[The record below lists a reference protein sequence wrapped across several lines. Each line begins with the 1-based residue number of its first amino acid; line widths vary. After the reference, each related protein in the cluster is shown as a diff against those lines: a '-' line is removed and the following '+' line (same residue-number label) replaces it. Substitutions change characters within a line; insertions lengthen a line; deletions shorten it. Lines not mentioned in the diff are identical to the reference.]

1 MISLNIITQVTAL
14 GIIMLCSAV
23 LYVFLVAYVLPRCC
37 LKPRYNLHEIRE
49 RGIKK
54 YLFKNG
60 RAIVYEPSVY
70 NAKYITQYILSR
82 NDDEKYIKC
91 KTDKRIYSIQYDVIA
106 YDAGDKIIDIVEI
119 AELIRNPGY
128 TNGALLPPGTA
139 YVSVIVKQVNGTK
152 IKSEAELQLPLMHVI
167 KYAGCAVVCS
177 VIEGS
182 VLYLLVHKCFD
193 MAWPAFGGIV
203 MADYLA
209 AIPIFA
215 VLGVLVAAVAV
226 AGYRS
231 KDLRVKK

>member
-70 NAKYITQYILSR
+70 NAKYIKQYILSR

-91 KTDKRIYSIQYDVIA
+91 KTDERIYSIQYDVIA
-106 YDAGDKIIDIVEI
+106 YDAGDKVIGIVEVSESI
-119 AELIRNPGY
+119 LNPGY
-128 TNGALLPPGTA
+128 TSGALLPPKTA

-152 IKSEAELQLPLMHVI
+152 IKSEADLKMPLKQVI
-167 KYAGCAVVCS
+167 GYAVSAVACS

-182 VLYLLVHKCFD
+182 VFYLLVHKCFD

-203 MADYLA
+203 MADYFA

-226 AGYRS
+226 VGCYS
-231 KDLRVKK
+231 KDFRIKK

>member
-1 MISLNIITQVTAL
+1 MISLNIIAQVTAL
-14 GIIMLCSAV
+14 VLIMLCSAV

-37 LKPRYNLHEIRE
+37 IKPSYDLPEVRE

-70 NAKYITQYILSR
+70 NAKYIKQYILSR

-91 KTDKRIYSIQYDVIA
+91 KMDERIYSIAYDVIA
-106 YDAGDKIIDIVEI
+106 YDASDKVIGIVEI

-128 TNGALLPPGTA
+128 TNGTLLPPKTS

-152 IKSEAELQLPLMHVI
+152 IKSEAELQVPLMHVI
-167 KYAGCAVVCS
+167 RYAVCTVVCS

-182 VLYLLVHKCFD
+182 VFYLLVHKCFD
-193 MAWPAFGGIV
+193 MAWPAFRGMVI
-203 MADYLA
+203 MDYWA

-215 VLGVLVAAVAV
+215 ILGVLVAAVAV
-226 AGYRS
+226 VGYRS
-231 KDLRVKK
+231 KELRIKK